1 MERFFAL
8 VYFVDHET
16 YLMIQTPL
24 LERENARLSSDV
36 IPVRRE
42 DLRRNLDGLVLL
54 VEVNSPRCLG

>member
-16 YLMIQTPL
+16 YLMIQTSL